1 MDLTKVEFAPEHYP
15 VLWKEVVESFRVF
28 EGKKDLVFFDGT
40 FGRGG
45 HTGLIL
51 KLFPEARAVVMDQDL
66 AAIEFAKEKFS
77 TEVQNGRLQIIH
89 DNFAN
94 FSEHNLGQFD
104 MMLLDLGVSSPQLDN
119 AERGFS
125 FYHDGPL
132 DMRMDQTKD
141 LTAEYIVNTADE
153 EDLVRLFKSY
163 GEIHKPFR
171 VVRAIVHDRKTKAFQ
186 NTRELAGLIERVDGW
201 RVKGHHPATQYFMA
215 LRLAVNGE
223 LDVVAKAVPEMMQAL
238 TMSGR
243 LAVISFHSLED
254 RIVKNLFRES
264 KELGLPVNKKVIVA
278 AQEECDINS
287 RSRSAKLRV
296 FERGAQDEPKKYSSA
311 KAFR

>member
-51 KLFPEARAVVMDQDL
+51 KLFPEARAIVMDQDL

-153 EDLVRLFKSY
+153 EDLIRLFKEY

-223 LDVVAKAVPEMMQAL
+223 LDVVAKAVPEMMKAL
-238 TMSGR
+238 NMAGR

-278 AQEECDINS
+278 TQEECDINS